1 MAYET
6 LVDVDTLASHLGD
19 PRWRIVDCRFKLGD
33 PEAGARAHAE
43 GTIPGAIFAD
53 LERDLSGPVTPG
65 RTGRHPLP
73 TREAFAATLGR
84 WGITASTQVVAF
96 DDMGGAFAA
105 RLWWMLRWVGHR
117 SAAVLDGGIAAWKE
131 LRARRSIPPPPAPID
146 PSDSVFIS
154 LRSRRLEPGRPFA
167 GRPTVFEPGP
177 SLVASVTADEVLAA
191 LDDRGVAVLDAR
203 AAGRY
208 RGEGESIDPIAG
220 HIAGARSAPF
230 LDNLDEGSRFR
241 SPADLRAR
249 FEQRLA
255 GTTSDR
261 AIAYC
266 GSGVTACHDVLA
278 MAHAG
283 LPTPRLYPGSW
294 SEWITDPSR
303 PRATGDEPG

>member
-6 LVDVDTLASHLGD
+6 LVDVDTLAKHLGD
-19 PRWRIVDCRFKLGD
+19 PTWRIVDCRVKLGD
-33 PEAGARAHAE
+33 PDAGAHAHAE

-53 LERDLSGPVTPG
+53 LERDLSGPVIPG

-117 SAAVLDGGIAAWKE
+117 AVAVLDLGIGAWTE
-131 LRARRSIPPPPAPID
+131 AGHALA
-146 PSDSVFIS
+146 
-154 LRSRRLEPGRPFA
+154 PGRPFE
-167 GRPTVFEPGP
+167 GTPTRFEPGP

-191 LDDRGVAVLDAR
+191 LGDPGVVVLDAR
-203 AAGRY
+203 AALRY
-208 RGEGESIDPIAG
+208 RGEGESIDPVAG

-230 LDNLDEGSRFR
+230 LDNLGEGSRFR
-241 SPADLRAR
+241 TPAELRTH
-249 FEQRLA
+249 FEERLA
-255 GTTSDR
+255 GTAPER

-303 PRATGDEPG
+303 PRATGDE

>member
-1 MAYET
+1 MTYET
-6 LVDVDTLASHLGD
+6 LVDVDTLEAHLRN
-19 PRWRIVDCRFKLGD
+19 PSWRIVDCRLKLGD
-33 PEAGARAHAE
+33 PDAGARAHAE

-53 LERDLSGPVTPG
+53 LERDLSGPMIPG

-84 WGITASTQVVAF
+84 WGIDASTQVVAF

-117 SAAVLDGGIAAWKE
+117 AAAVLDLGIGAWAE
-131 LRARRSIPPPPAPID
+131 AGHALA
-146 PSDSVFIS
+146 
-154 LRSRRLEPGRPFA
+154 PGRAFE
-167 GRPTVFEPGP
+167 GTPTRFEPSP

-191 LDDRGVAVLDAR
+191 LAEPGVVVFDAR
-203 AAGRY
+203 VALRY
-208 RGEGESIDPIAG
+208 RGEGETTDPVAG

-230 LDNLDEGSRFR
+230 AGNLAEDSRFR
-241 SPADLRAR
+241 SPAELRAR
-249 FEQRLA
+249 WQERLA
-255 GTTSDR
+255 GT
-261 AIAYC
+261 APEHAVVYC

-294 SEWITDPSR
+294 SEWITDPTR
-303 PRATGDEPG
+303 PRATGDEAG

>member
-6 LVDVDTLASHLGD
+6 IVDVDTLASHLGD
-19 PRWRIVDCRFKLGD
+19 PRWRIVDCRFKLGEPD
-33 PEAGARAHAE
+33 AGSRAHAE

-53 LERDLSGPVTPG
+53 LERDLSGPVIPG

-73 TREAFAATLGR
+73 SREAFAATLGR
-84 WGITASTQVVAF
+84 WGIDASTQVVAF

-117 SAAVLDGGIAAWKE
+117 AVAVLDGGVKAWT
-131 LRARRSIPPPPAPID
+131 APRRRETLEDFRPIPD
-146 PSDSVFIS
+146 DSKRIEF
-154 LRSRRLEPGRPFA
+154 RRGYWLDTGRPFE
-167 GRPTVFEPGP
+167 GTPTRFEIRP
-177 SLVASVTADEVLAA
+177 SLVASVTADEVLAT
-191 LDDRGVAVLDAR
+191 LGDPEVVVLDAR
-203 AAGRY
+203 AAMRY

-230 LDNLDEGSRFR
+230 LDNLDEGSCFR
-241 SPADLRAR
+241 SPTELRAHWQ
-249 FEQRLA
+249 ERLA
-255 GTTSDR
+255 GATPER
-261 AIAYC
+261 AIVYC

-283 LPTPRLYPGSW
+283 LSTPRLYPGSW

-303 PRATGDEPG
+303 PRATGDEG